1 MPAPTGAPAPKMPM
15 ARPRLS
21 AENRSASSDIAPGIS
36 TASPTATPVRA
47 TTRCQYSVARPLQAV
62 QRLQIAMPTAMIT
75 GRLPRSIMRAIGR
88 PMTA

>member
-1 MPAPTGAPAPKMPM
+1 MPM

-21 AENRSASSDIAPGIS
+21 AEKRSASSETAPGIS

-47 TTRCQYSVARPLQAV
+47 ASRCQYSVARPLAAV
-62 QRLQIAMPTAMIT
+62 ATLQMAMPTAMVS
-75 GRLPRSIMRAIGR
+75 GRLPRSMMRAMGR